1 MKSNFLLAVLLIFT
15 VNVLISCRQTV
26 QPRTENNDTDL
37 QAVKDSLRVF
47 DSLVMILKFNN
58 RTRALQF
65 ARQALNIARASG
77 DTSCSVLA
85 LNTMGIAFDQFN
97 VDSSYYYYSGAQKL
111 AEKAGV
117 LNRYPKIIYNIA
129 FLHYQAYDYKT
140 ALTLLDSVI
149 NMSRSLGKWELLAS
163 AYNLLGNVKAAVG
176 LISESLD
183 AYHLAEELSESKN
196 LPQELGISLTNQ
208 APYETNS
215 EKGLSLNR
223 KAIHYLSM
231 IPGNEHAIASILVNM
246 GNLMQTPDS
255 ALRYYQDALD
265 IETKYGFIDLFI
277 STCNNLACSYLE
289 MGNVQMAER
298 LVKDRALPLALADTN
313 LSDLALLY
321 DTYADICKDKGRYEQ
336 ALGFQKLAT
345 DYRLRADSKI
355 AGDQTRLLSA
365 LLEAKNRELLISNQQ
380 MEIRL
385 QLGLNEQYRTYMVLL
400 ALFLVL
406 LILSFVWYRQRSRL
420 KMQKE
425 RLHSAQ
431 RIIDAGENE
440 QKQVGRELH
449 DIATQLSMGL
459 QITVDDSAFSN
470 EGDRIRLSGE
480 IETVRTIIRDLS
492 HRMHAGTLT
501 GQGLQPLLTR
511 LFTDIKTKGVIH
523 LDDSVGPE
531 LPGFSPQVVLH
542 SYRIVQE
549 LLTNAMRHAPDSE
562 VECEIYY
569 AGSLYINYTDNG
581 PGFDTGK
588 AANSMGLTNIK
599 DRLTLLGG
607 SYSLVSSPGNG
618 TSWEI
623 VIPASPASVQ
633 TGRPS

>member
-1 MKSNFLLAVLLIFT
+1 MKSIFLFAVMLAFT
-15 VNVLISCRQTV
+15 VNVLISCKQTV
-26 QPRTENNDTDL
+26 QPRTETNETGL
-37 QAVKDSLRVF
+37 QALKDSLRVL
-47 DSLVMILKFNN
+47 DSLVVISKFNN
-58 RTRALQF
+58 RIRALQY

-77 DTSCSVLA
+77 DTSCSILA
-85 LNTMGIAFDQFN
+85 LNTMGIAFDQYN
-97 VDSSYYYYSGAQKL
+97 VDSSYSYYSSAQKL
-111 AEKAGV
+111 AEKTGA
-117 LNRYPKIIYNIA
+117 LRRYPQIIYNIA
-129 FLHYQAYDYKT
+129 FLYYQAYDYKT
-140 ALTLLDSVI
+140 ALTLLDSVV
-149 NMSRSLGKWELLAS
+149 NVSRSREKWEILAS
-163 AYNLLGNVKAAVG
+163 AYNLLGNVKAALG
-176 LISESLD
+176 LTSESLD
-183 AYHLAEELSESKN
+183 AYHQAEELSERKN
-196 LPQELGISLTNQ
+196 LVRELGISLTNQ

-215 EKGLSLNR
+215 EKAMALNR
-223 KAIHYLSM
+223 RAIHYLSL

-246 GNLMQTPDS
+246 GNLMQIPDS

-265 IETKYGFIDLFI
+265 IETKFGFTDLFI
-277 STCNNLACSYLE
+277 TTCNNLACSYLE
-289 MGNVQMAER
+289 KGDVQMAEG
-298 LVKDRALPLALADTN
+298 LIKDKALPLALADTN

-321 DTYADICKDKGRYEQ
+321 DTYADICKGRGQYEQ

-345 DYRLRADSKI
+345 DFQLRADAKI
-355 AGDQTRLLSA
+355 AGDQARLLSA

-385 QLGLNEQYRTYMVLL
+385 QSGLNEQYRTYMILL
-400 ALFLVL
+400 ALFLL
-406 LILSFVWYRQRSRL
+406 LLMLSFVWYRQRSHL

-470 EGDRIRLSGE
+470 EEDRLRLSGE

-492 HRMHAGTLT
+492 HRMHAGTLA

-511 LFTDIKTKGVIH
+511 LFKDIKTKGVIH

-531 LPGFSPQVVLH
+531 LPEFSAQVVLH

-549 LLTNAMRHAPDSE
+549 LLTNAMRHAPGSE

-569 AGSLYINYTDNG
+569 AGNLYINYTDNG
-581 PGFDTGK
+581 PGFDTGR

-607 SYSLVSSPGNG
+607 TSSLVSSPGNG

-623 VIPASPASVQ
+623 VIPALPATVQ
-633 TGRPS
+633 TDQPS